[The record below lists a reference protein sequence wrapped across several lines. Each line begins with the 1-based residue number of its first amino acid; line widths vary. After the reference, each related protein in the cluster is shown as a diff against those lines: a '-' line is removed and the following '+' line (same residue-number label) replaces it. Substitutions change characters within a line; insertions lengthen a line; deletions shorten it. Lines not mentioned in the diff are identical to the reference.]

1 MDVGPDPQRAARKLS
16 QIGYYR
22 LSGFWYPCR
31 EIEIDSQ
38 GEAVLDTQ
46 TGKPRRLDAFMPGTS
61 LQGILDLYLYD
72 KRLRLAVLDA
82 IERIEVHIRTVI
94 AHELG
99 RLDPVAH
106 TMASFINQRFLQDYQ
121 DRKSRK
127 KRNTWNE
134 WVEDHGKHL
143 SRCSEDC
150 ILWHKQND
158 KTMPFWVVV
167 EAWSF
172 GLASR
177 YYGLLKR
184 RHQLEIAKRF
194 EIDNP
199 KVLGDWLRGISD
211 FRNRC
216 AHHSRVWNYASKNPL
231 PMLKGDSFME
241 HWIDDEVSLQRLYGA
256 SVVIA
261 RLIKTIGPNSKWF
274 KDFGCLLDQMPDLP
288 GCDFTAV
295 GIMKTNRFPR
305 FQESCHPSDQ
315 YIRGLEDMTN
325 ASLQRGRQ
333 G

>member
-1 MDVGPDPQRAARKLS
+1 MDVGSDSQRAIRKLS

-31 EIEIDSQ
+31 EIEADIQ
-38 GEAVLDTQ
+38 GRAVLDPQ
-46 TGKPRRLDAFMPGTS
+46 TGKPRRLDSFMPGTS

-72 KRLRLAVLDA
+72 KRLRLAMLDA

-106 TMASFINQRFLQDYQ
+106 TMDGFINPRFLRNYP
-121 DRKSRK
+121 DRKTRQP
-127 KRNTWNE
+127 RNTWRE
-134 WVEDHGKHL
+134 WLADHDKHL
-143 SRCSEDC
+143 ARCSEDC

-184 RHQLEIAKRF
+184 RHQLEIARRF
-194 EIDNP
+194 DIDNP

-231 PMLKGDSFME
+231 PALRADPFME
-241 HWIDDEVSLQRLYGA
+241 HWIHDEAALQRLYGV

-261 RLIKTIGPNSKWF
+261 RLIRSIGPNSRWF
-274 KDFGCLLDQMPDLP
+274 REFADLVDQMPDLP

-295 GIMKTNRFPR
+295 GLTGLTAFPHERF
-305 FQESCHPSDQ
+305 SS
-315 YIRGLEDMTN
+315 
-325 ASLQRGRQ
+325 
-333 G
+333 

>member
-177 YYGLLKR
+177 YYSLLKR

-194 EIDNP
+194 
-199 KVLGDWLRGISD
+199 V
-211 FRNRC
+211 
-216 AHHSRVWNYASKNPL
+216 
-231 PMLKGDSFME
+231 
-241 HWIDDEVSLQRLYGA
+241 
-256 SVVIA
+256 
-261 RLIKTIGPNSKWF
+261 RLITQRFWATGYAASATFAI
-274 KDFGCLLDQMPDLP
+274 
-288 GCDFTAV
+288 AV
-295 GIMKTNRFPR
+295 RIILVFGIMPAKILCRCSRETHLWSTGLTMRYH
-305 FQESCHPSDQ
+305 C
-315 YIRGLEDMTN
+315 RGFM
-325 ASLQRGRQ
+325 AHRW
-333 G
+333 

>member
-1 MDVGPDPQRAARKLS
+1 MYVGPDRQRAVRKLS

-38 GEAVLDTQ
+38 GEVVLDGQ
-46 TGKPRRLDAFMPGTS
+46 TGKPMRLDAFMPGTS
-61 LQGILDLYLYD
+61 LQGILDIYLYD

-106 TMASFINQRFLQDYQ
+106 TKASFINQRFLQDYQ

-127 KRNTWNE
+127 TRNTWNE
-134 WVEDHGKHL
+134 WLEDHGKHL

-177 YYGLLKR
+177 YFGLLKR

-231 PMLKGDSFME
+231 PMLKGNEFME
-241 HWIDDEVSLQRLYGA
+241 HWIDDEASLQRLYGA

-274 KDFGCLLDQMPDLP
+274 KDFGGLIDQKPELP
-288 GCDFTAV
+288 GCDFTAL
-295 GIMKTNRFPR
+295 GIMQANRFPHEL
-305 FQESCHPSDQ
+305 F
-315 YIRGLEDMTN
+315 
-325 ASLQRGRQ
+325 GR
-333 G
+333 

>member
-1 MDVGPDPQRAARKLS
+1 
-16 QIGYYR
+16 
-22 LSGFWYPCR
+22 
-31 EIEIDSQ
+31 
-38 GEAVLDTQ
+38 
-46 TGKPRRLDAFMPGTS
+46 MPGTS

-134 WVEDHGKHL
+134 WLEDHGKHL

-172 GLASR
+172 GSPVCIERTWAST
-177 YYGLLKR
+177 LLLSSKSCSQRPSSMKR
-184 RHQLEIAKRF
+184 L
-194 EIDNP
+194 
-199 KVLGDWLRGISD
+199 V
-211 FRNRC
+211 
-216 AHHSRVWNYASKNPL
+216 
-231 PMLKGDSFME
+231 
-241 HWIDDEVSLQRLYGA
+241 
-256 SVVIA
+256 
-261 RLIKTIGPNSKWF
+261 
-274 KDFGCLLDQMPDLP
+274 
-288 GCDFTAV
+288 
-295 GIMKTNRFPR
+295 
-305 FQESCHPSDQ
+305 
-315 YIRGLEDMTN
+315 
-325 ASLQRGRQ
+325 
-333 G
+333 

>member
-1 MDVGPDPQRAARKLS
+1 MDVGSDPRRAVRKLS

-38 GEAVLDTQ
+38 GKAVLDAQ
-46 TGKPRRLDAFMPGTS
+46 TGKPKRLDSFMPGTS
-61 LQGILDLYLYD
+61 LQGVLDLYLYD

-82 IERIEVHIRTVI
+82 IERVEVHIRTVM

-99 RLDPVAH
+99 RLDPVAY
-106 TMASFINQRFLQDYQ
+106 TMNSFINPYFLKDYQ
-121 DRKSRK
+121 DKKSRRA
-127 KRNTWNE
+127 RNAWNE
-134 WVEDHGKHL
+134 WLEDHRKHL

-158 KTMPFWVVV
+158 KAMPFWVVV

-177 YYGLLKR
+177 YYSLLRR
-184 RHQLEIAKRF
+184 RHQIEIASRF
-194 EIDNP
+194 EIGNP

-216 AHHSRVWNYASKNPL
+216 AHHSRIWNYASKNPL
-231 PMLKGDSFME
+231 PMLRGDAFME
-241 HWIDDEVSLQRLYGA
+241 HWICEEASLQRLYGV

-261 RLIKTIGPNSKWF
+261 RLIKSIGPNSRWF
-274 KDFGCLLDQMPDLP
+274 KEFAHLVDQKPELP

-295 GIMKTNRFPR
+295 GIMRSNRFPHELFVR
-305 FQESCHPSDQ
+305 
-315 YIRGLEDMTN
+315 
-325 ASLQRGRQ
+325 
-333 G
+333 